1 MSSHQRIALI
11 QHYADREGMSYEEA
25 RVLLVEEA
33 EGHDN
38 AQEFL
43 DEIGFEDGVEAGHGA
58 TRSGGVSEN
67 SAMLPHR
74 TEPVIERRA
83 SLRGSSSAT

>member
-1 MSSHQRIALI
+1 MNSHQRIALI

-43 DEIGFEDGVEAGHGA
+43 DEIGFEPDYLFDALLLMDKAQH
-58 TRSGGVSEN
+58 
-67 SAMLPHR
+67 
-74 TEPVIERRA
+74 
-83 SLRGSSSAT
+83 

>member
-11 QHYADREGMSYEEA
+11 QHYADREDISYEEA

-33 EGHDN
+33 QCHDN

-43 DEIGFEDGVEAGHGA
+43 DEIGFEPDYLFDARLIMDEAQG
-58 TRSGGVSEN
+58 
-67 SAMLPHR
+67 
-74 TEPVIERRA
+74 
-83 SLRGSSSAT
+83 

>member
-43 DEIGFEDGVEAGHGA
+43 DEIGFESDYLFDARLLMDEAQ
-58 TRSGGVSEN
+58 S
-67 SAMLPHR
+67 
-74 TEPVIERRA
+74 
-83 SLRGSSSAT
+83 